1 MSEAPMSETPMRA
14 ARWAIPARTRDLQR
28 RASDP
33 ATSAWVS
40 AHAGSGKTY
49 VLAQR
54 VVRLLLE
61 GAPPSKILCLTFTKA
76 AAANMSI
83 RVFDILSSWT
93 RMVDASLRAEIIAMG
108 APANRLGLARRLFAR
123 AVETPGGLKI
133 QTIHAFCERLLHLF
147 PFEANVPAR
156 FEVLTEEAQKELLAI
171 AREEILSEAV
181 GAPRSRLGQALT
193 HVAALTTSAAFDDL
207 LREALGARAALA
219 EMARRQSDETERM
232 LVHALGAP
240 ANESV
245 AAIEAD
251 MIAGGIAP
259 PLWPDIANRLDAGS
273 KNDKGTADRVRAAIN
288 APAHR
293 RLQAWRYVFFSARG
307 EPRARMATDALNGDP
322 GLRPLLEAERE
333 RLVARE
339 TQRRAAAA
347 VERSAALSALTGAVT
362 SRYARLKQARGLL
375 DFDDLVE
382 RTRVLMERCESAW
395 VHCKLDA
402 GVDHILVDEAQDTS
416 SDQWAILQALT
427 SEFFAGEGARAGNR
441 TLFVVGDEKQSIYSF
456 QGAQPRAF
464 AEQARHFATRAKEGA
479 RPFDEVPLDLSFRT
493 ARGVLESVDD
503 LFMHADHGQGVVYSD
518 GWLRH
523 QALKADLPGVVEL
536 WPAVAGAGAQTPAD
550 WRMPLDRKDEGSPAL
565 VMARRVA
572 QHVKGLIDPRAREAV
587 HERDGSL
594 RPVRA
599 GDVLVLVRKRGPFFD
614 AVIRALKEAGVP
626 VAGADR
632 LMLGEHIAV
641 QDLVA
646 AGRAALLED
655 DDLTLACA
663 LKSPLIGLTDDHLL
677 RIAPRRKGSL
687 MEALR
692 RSDDPECRAAAARVD
707 GWRRR
712 VGDSPFRFYAR
723 LLGPE
728 EGRRKFLSRLGPE
741 AGDAVDEFLKLA
753 LEAETLEAPSLV
765 TFLHRMEG
773 TDLSIKRDMEAAGEA
788 VRVMTV
794 HASKG
799 LEAKIVYLPDTC
811 SAASGR
817 HDAGVLEIDG
827 PDGAPLLA
835 WRKGAQND
843 PPALADALA
852 AARRA
857 EDEEHRRLFYVAMT
871 RAEERLYIGGFHG
884 SKGPGAGAWLTMA
897 QAALAGTMTPAP
909 APWGEGEILR
919 RGEAPLLASA
929 HAPAAA
935 AAQPPPPPAWLTAP
949 APRETAPPAPLSP
962 SKALAAA
969 DRRDPHAPD
978 FEVGEPMGQDGG
990 EALFVGAL
998 THALLQYLP
1007 DRPAPE
1013 RQAAGLRYLAARAGA
1028 RLSPQRREALCA
1040 RAVAVIEDPALA
1052 ALFGPGSRAETSIAA
1067 DVEIGGRLRRIV
1079 GQIDRLL
1086 VTPHEIVIADFK
1098 TGAPRPLSQAPQA
1111 YLAQLGLYARA
1122 VAQLWPGRPVRALLV
1137 WTAGPQAVEAPQEA
1151 LEAALA
1157 GLGTQASPEAD
1168 AP

>member
-1 MSEAPMSETPMRA
+1 MSDPASTRGP
-14 ARWAIPARTRDLQR
+14 RWAIPARTRDLQR

-33 ATSAWVS
+33 ASSAWVS
-40 AHAGSGKTY
+40 AHAGSGKTF

-76 AAANMSI
+76 AAANMSL

-93 RMVDASLRAEIIAMG
+93 RMDDQRLRAEIVAMG
-108 APANRLGLARRLFAR
+108 APPERIGLARRLFAR

-147 PFEANVPAR
+147 PFEANAPAR
-156 FEVLTEEAQKELLAI
+156 FEVLSEETQKELLAM
-171 AREEILSEAV
+171 AREEVLAEAV
-181 GAPRSRLGQALT
+181 AHPQSRLGAALV
-193 HVAALTTSAAFDDL
+193 HIAALTTVTTFDKL

-219 EMARRQSDETERM
+219 EMGRRQSDEYER
-232 LVHALGAP
+232 LLAQALGARVGEKL
-240 ANESV
+240 AD
-245 AAIEAD
+245 IEAD

-259 PLWPDIANRLDAGS
+259 DRWPDLARRLEAGGA
-273 KNDKGTADRVRAAIN
+273 NDKKAAQRVRDAIA

-293 RLQAWRYVFFSARG
+293 RLEAWLDVFFTEGS
-307 EPRARMATDALNGDP
+307 PRKNMATRALDDDP
-322 GLRPLLEAERE
+322 ALRPMLEAERD
-333 RLVARE
+333 RLAQRE
-339 TQRRAAAA
+339 GERRAAAA
-347 VERSAALSALTGAVT
+347 FARSAALSALAGAVMA
-362 SRYARLKQARGLL
+362 RYVRLKQARGLL

-382 RTRVLMERCESAW
+382 RTRILMERVESAW

-416 SDQWAILQALT
+416 ADQWAILEALT
-427 SEFFAGEGARAGNR
+427 GEFFVGEGARAAAR

-456 QGAQPRAF
+456 QGAEPRAF
-464 AEQARHFATRAKEGA
+464 AEQARAFSARARDGG
-479 RPFDEVPLDLSFRT
+479 RPFELVPLDLSFRT
-493 ARGVLESVDD
+493 ARGVLESVDA
-503 LFMHADHGQGVVYSD
+503 LFMHADHAAGVVYSD
-518 GWLRH
+518 SWLRH
-523 QALKADLPGVVEL
+523 QALKADLPGLVEL
-536 WPAVAGAGAQTPAD
+536 WSPIKGESAQTPQD
-550 WRMPLDRKDEGSPAL
+550 WRMPLDRSEEGAPAL

-572 QHVKGLIDPRAREAV
+572 AHVKALLDPVARQAV

-614 AVIRALKEAGVP
+614 AVIRALKDAGVP

-632 LMLGEHIAV
+632 LQLSEHIAV

-646 AGRAALLED
+646 AGRVALLAE
-655 DDLTLACA
+655 DDLTLACV

-677 RIAPRRKGSL
+677 AIAPRRKGSL

-692 RSDDPECRAAAARVD
+692 ASDDPDCMRAVERIE

-712 VGDSPFRFYAR
+712 AGDAPFRFYAR

-728 EGRRKFLSRLGPE
+728 DGRRAFLSRLGPE
-741 AGDAVDEFLKLA
+741 AADAVDEFLKLA

-765 TFLHRMEG
+765 TFLHRMDG
-773 TDLSIKRDMEAAGEA
+773 ADLSIKRDMEAAGEA

-811 SAASGR
+811 SAASGG
-817 HDAGVLEIDG
+817 HDAGALEIEG
-827 PDGAPLLA
+827 PGGAPLLA
-835 WRKGAQND
+835 WRKGAQHD
-843 PPALADALA
+843 PPPLETALD

-857 EDEEHRRLFYVAMT
+857 EEEEHRRLFYVAMT

-884 SKGPGAGAWLTMA
+884 SRGMGKGAWLNMA
-897 QAALAGTMTPAP
+897 QMALEPTMEPAP
-909 APWGEGEILR
+909 APWDASDSLLR
-919 RGEAPLLASA
+919 RGEPARLPDDSPAPGP
-929 HAPAAA
+929 APAAGLA
-935 AAQPPPPPAWLTAP
+935 AAPDWLTAP
-949 APRETAPPAPLSP
+949 APREAAPPAPLSP
-962 SKALAAA
+962 SSALAAVDQREA
-969 DRRDPHAPD
+969 HAPD
-978 FEVGEPMGQDGG
+978 PAGARQES
-990 EALFVGAL
+990 EALLVGSL

-1007 DRPAPE
+1007 EVAGE
-1013 RQAAGLRYLAARAGA
+1013 RRMAAGLRFLAARAGA
-1028 RLSPQRREALCA
+1028 RLTPERREALCA
-1040 RAVAVIEDPALA
+1040 RALAVLDDPELA
-1052 ALFGPGSRAETSIAA
+1052 PLFGPGSRAEIAIAA
-1067 DVEIGGRLRRIV
+1067 DVELGGRARRVV

-1086 VTPHEIVIADFK
+1086 VTAGEIVIADFK
-1098 TGAPRPLSQAPQA
+1098 TGAPRPLAEAPQA

-1122 VAQLWPGRPVRALLV
+1122 AARLWPGRAVRTLLV
-1137 WTAGPQAVEAPQEA
+1137 WTSGPQALEAPPEL

-1157 GLGTQASPEAD
+1157 RLGTHDAREQAPLAPD